1 MTTDRPIP
9 GPRRPVPSPTPGPRR
24 RPTEPSTKASPQA
37 SPPTS
42 PYTHVPFGPTISA
55 AQLWAHDGV
64 EADPTASFDQVV
76 PGTIRG
82 YLELTLTALS
92 PVFFGD
98 ADRTTDSFRWPATDR
113 HPSRYG
119 IPGTGI
125 RGCLRGG
132 VAALL
137 GSALGLSDSDDL
149 RPALRN
155 PVSDTGYPLTAVA
168 RDAYTGIRNPG
179 IGPRDRAATAQ
190 PGKQRV
196 GLLTKTETGLIV
208 RECPQFLIS
217 ARPTHRHPRSPKNTI
232 RKVPSIRWAVVRADL
247 LTAHAAGIDARL
259 WLQER
264 LGETVHVVWAQVTV
278 DDVPRPAAAG
288 IGLTA
293 AEAEHNATTR
303 HRSNGMG
310 MVAPGRCVFQHFL
323 HQDWAPTHAPH
334 AWEMVFFPTNM
345 SNLTREGHP
354 TGNAS
359 NCYLLE
365 VPGGF
370 LAPEGGVFYNPP
382 VTDLTITDHAV
393 DEFTAILS
401 ARRYWKPVLERRRP
415 WEAEDGWPVFFDT
428 DSRNQVTHLG
438 GSGGFPVWSPN
449 TVKDSVEN
457 SGGRWSRTLHTA
469 GRDNDAVD
477 ALFGAI
483 DDTHRIRGRLDVG
496 HGTAITEITALAAE
510 PVALLGAHLESA
522 ATRLQN
528 RNGSTGQN
536 QDSSKELISYT
547 NTAPAARGRQF
558 YWHRGQW
565 EGDGAATW
573 SSHTQAYRTQFN
585 KDETAPTEDTA
596 TSLAPLPIGSTFTS
610 RITFANL
617 TPAELGAVLFVLL
630 FPAAPA
636 SDPTGPVAFAH
647 KLGGGKP
654 LGLGSM
660 QVDASVHV
668 VSPRRHAD
676 LHEPGVEVVD
686 PGGFVA
692 EFLAAAGW
700 RIEDEED
707 ATDEWVEVAETE
719 RSWPRHVAAWLMAHR
734 WKHRPE
740 PDMTAPCGPEAFE
753 SKLPML
759 DVFEIAKQS
768 T

>member
-24 RPTEPSTKASPQA
+24 RPTALSTEAL
-37 SPPTS
+37 PPTS

-55 AQLWAHDGV
+55 AHLWAHDQV
-64 EADPTASFDQVV
+64 DADPTASFDQVV
-76 PGTIRG
+76 PGTVRG
-82 YLELTLTALS
+82 YAELTLTALS

-98 ADRTTDSFRWPATDR
+98 ADRTTESFRWPATDG
-113 HPSRYG
+113 HPRRYG

-132 VAALL
+132 VEALL
-137 GSALGLSDSDDL
+137 GSALGLSESDDL
-149 RPALRN
+149 RPAIRN
-155 PVSDTGYPLTAVA
+155 PVSDNDHPLTAVA
-168 RDAYTGIRNPG
+168 RNSYTGLRNPG
-179 IGPRDRAATAQ
+179 IDPRDRAATAQ

-196 GLLTKTETGLIV
+196 GLLTKTEAGLVV

-217 ARPTHRHPRSPKNTI
+217 ARPTHRRPNPPKNNI
-232 RKVPSIRWAVVRADL
+232 RKVPTIRWAVVRDDL
-247 LTAHAAGIDARL
+247 LATHAAGIDARV

-278 DDVPRPAAAG
+278 GGIPRPAAVG

-293 AEAEHNATTR
+293 AEAEHNAATR
-303 HRSNGMG
+303 HDRSGMG
-310 MVAPGRCVFQHFL
+310 VVAPGRCVFQHFL
-323 HQDWAPTHAPH
+323 DDTWEPTHAPR

-345 SNLTREGHP
+345 SNLTREGRP
-354 TGNAS
+354 TGNAA

-370 LAPEGGVFYNPP
+370 LAADGGVFYNPP
-382 VTDLTITDHAV
+382 VIDLVVTEHAV
-393 DEFTAILS
+393 HEFTAMLTT
-401 ARRYWKPVLERRRP
+401 RRYWKPVLDRRRP
-415 WEAEDGWPVFFDT
+415 WEAEGGWPVFFDT

-438 GSGGFPVWSPN
+438 ASGGFPVWSPN

-457 SGGRWSRTLHTA
+457 AGGRWTRTLHAA
-469 GRDNDAVD
+469 GADNDAVD

-483 DDTHRIRGRLDVG
+483 DDTHRIHGRLDVG
-496 HGTAITEITALAAE
+496 HGTATTEITALPAE
-510 PVALLGAHLESA
+510 SVALLGAHLESA

-528 RNGSTGQN
+528 RNGSKGQN
-536 QDSSKELISYT
+536 QSGSKELISYA

-573 SSHTQAYRTQFN
+573 SLHAQAYRTQFDG
-585 KDETAPTEDTA
+585 DETAPTDDTA
-596 TSLAPLPIGSTFTS
+596 TSMAPLPIGSTFTS
-610 RITFANL
+610 RIPFANL
-617 TPAELGAVLFVLL
+617 TPTELGAVLFVLL

-636 SDPTGPVAFAH
+636 SDPAGPAAFAH

-660 QVDASVHV
+660 QVEASVHV
-668 VSPRRHAD
+668 LSPRRHAD
-676 LHEPGVEVVD
+676 LDDPGDEVVD
-686 PGGFVA
+686 PAGFIEV
-692 EFLAAAGW
+692 FLAAARW
-700 RIEDEED
+700 RIEDEKD
-707 ATDEWVEVAETE
+707 ATDEWVYVAETG
-719 RSWPRHVAAWLMAHR
+719 RRWPPHVAAWLMVHR
-734 WKHRPE
+734 WEHRPA
-740 PDMTAPCGPEAFE
+740 PDATAPCGPSAFR